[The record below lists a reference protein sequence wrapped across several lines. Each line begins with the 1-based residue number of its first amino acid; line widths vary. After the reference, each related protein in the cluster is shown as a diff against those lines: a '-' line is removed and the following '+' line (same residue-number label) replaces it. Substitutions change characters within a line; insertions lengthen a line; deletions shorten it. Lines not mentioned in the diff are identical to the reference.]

1 MIETGMVSTAPRTQT
16 RAWAKAIPQTAENAI
31 ASPISEFP
39 LTPLEVRSGKL
50 PPGLQGSLY
59 RNGPGRLARGGYQA
73 GHWFDGDGAIL
84 GVHFTPTGAT
94 ATYRFVQ
101 TADYK
106 AEAKA
111 GRWLF
116 GGYGTMPSGGF
127 WQRFLRDT
135 KNSGNTSVL
144 ALPDKLLAL
153 WEGGK
158 PHALDLQTLDTLGED
173 NLGGLHRDLRYSAHP
188 KRDPLTGEIYNFGIS
203 YGKTGTLNVYRSNAS
218 GQIVKQN
225 AIALEG
231 LPMIHDF
238 VLAGRYLVF
247 FAPPVHL
254 NPFPVLLKLKTYS
267 ESLKWQ
273 PEKGTQVLVLDRESL
288 ELVSRN
294 QVEPWYQWHF
304 SNGYVDADGAVVADL
319 VRYRDFQTNQ
329 YLQEV
334 TTGKTHTA
342 AKGTLW
348 RLRLDP
354 QSGKLLETS
363 ELLDRGCEFPVV
375 HPGEV
380 GQPSRF
386 TYLNVHHPGVDIS
399 QEFLGAIARFDHQ
412 TGTFTTTSLKECYPS
427 EPIYAPDAIDPTKG
441 WVLSVVFDGN
451 QNCSEVW
458 VFESDRLDDKPV
470 CRLALPSVIPLSFH
484 GTWKPA

>member
-1 MIETGMVSTAPRTQT
+1 MVSTAPRTQT
-16 RAWAKAIPQTAENAI
+16 RAWAKAIPATAENAS
-31 ASPISEFP
+31 ACPISEFP
-39 LTPLEVRSGKL
+39 LTPLEVLSGKL
-50 PPGLQGSLY
+50 PLGLQGSLY
-59 RNGPGRLARGGYQA
+59 RNGPARLARGGYQA

-84 GVHFTPTGAT
+84 GIHFTSTGAT
-94 ATYRFVQ
+94 GTYRFIQ
-101 TADYK
+101 TEGYQ
-106 AEAKA
+106 AEEKA
-111 GRWLF
+111 GKLLF
-116 GGYGTMPSGGF
+116 GGYGTMPTGNF
-127 WQRFLRDT
+127 LQRFLRDA
-135 KNSGNTSVL
+135 KNAGNTSVL

-158 PHALDLQTLDTLGED
+158 PHALDLQTLDTLGLD
-173 NLGGLHRDLRYSAHP
+173 DLGGLHSDLRYSAHP
-188 KRDPLTGEIYNFGIS
+188 KRDPLTGEVYNFGIS
-203 YGKTGTLNVYRSNAS
+203 YGKTGVLNIYRSNAL

-254 NPFPVLLKLKTYS
+254 SPFPVLLRLKTYS
-267 ESLKWQ
+267 DSLKWQ
-273 PEKGTQVLVLDRESL
+273 PEKGTQVLVIDRESL
-288 ELVSRN
+288 EAVSRS

-304 SNGYVDADGAVVADL
+304 SNGYVDADGNVIVDL
-319 VRYRDFQTNQ
+319 VRYQDFQTNQ

-334 TTGKTHTA
+334 STGKTHTA

-354 QSGKLLETS
+354 QSGQLLETA

-386 TYLNVHHPGVDIS
+386 TYLSLHRPEVDVS
-399 QEFLGAIARFDHQ
+399 QELFGAIARYDHQ
-412 TGTFTTTSLKECYPS
+412 TDTFTAANLSENFYPS
-427 EPIYAPDAIDPTKG
+427 EPIYAPDAANPTQG
-441 WVLSVVFDGN
+441 WVLTVVFDGN
-451 QNCSEVW
+451 QERSEVW
-458 VFESDRLDDKPV
+458 VFEGDRLDEPPV
-470 CRLALPSVIPLSFH
+470 CRLALPGVIPLSFH

>member
-1 MIETGMVSTAPRTQT
+1 MVSTAPRTQT
-16 RAWAKAIPQTAENAI
+16 RAWAKAIPETAENAI
-31 ASPISEFP
+31 ACPISEFP
-39 LTPLEVRSGKL
+39 LTPLAVLSGKL

-84 GVHFTPTGAT
+84 GIHFTPTGAT
-94 ATYRFVQ
+94 GTYRFIQ
-101 TADYK
+101 TAGYQ
-106 AEAKA
+106 AEEKA
-111 GRWLF
+111 GKLLF
-116 GGYGTMPSGGF
+116 GGYGTMPTGNF
-127 WQRFLRDT
+127 LQRFLRDA
-135 KNSGNTSVL
+135 KNAGNTSVL
-144 ALPDKLLAL
+144 ALPHKLLAL

-158 PHALDLQTLDTLGED
+158 PHALDLQTLDTFGED
-173 NLGGLHRDLRYSAHP
+173 DLGGLHQDLRYSAHP
-188 KRDPLTGEIYNFGIS
+188 KRDPHTGEIYNFGIS
-203 YGKTGTLNVYRSNAS
+203 YGKTGVLNVYRSNAS

-254 NPFPVLLKLKTYS
+254 SPFPVLLRLKTYS
-267 ESLKWQ
+267 ESLTWQ
-273 PEKGTQVLVLDRESL
+273 PEKGTQVLVIDRASL
-288 ELVSRN
+288 EVISRS

-304 SNGYVDADGAVVADL
+304 SNGYVDADGAVVVDL

-334 TTGKTHTA
+334 ATGKTHTA

-354 QSGKLLETS
+354 QSGQMLETS

-375 HPGEV
+375 HPAEV

-386 TYLNVHHPGVDIS
+386 TYLTLHRPEIDIS
-399 QEFLGAIARFDHQ
+399 QELFGAIARYDHQ
-412 TGTFTTTSLKECYPS
+412 TNTLTEANLGKNCYPS
-427 EPIYAPDAIDPTKG
+427 EPIYAPDAADPTTG
-441 WVLSVVFDGN
+441 WVLTVVFDGN
-451 QNCSEVW
+451 QERSEVW
-458 VFESDRLDDKPV
+458 VFDGDRLDEQPV